1 MQEKTVLSK
10 RVLVA
15 GATGQQGGAVA
26 GELLKR
32 GHFVRALT
40 RKPDSPAAKA
50 LEKKGAEILVG
61 SFDDADALAAAARGT
76 DCVFAMGTPY
86 EGGADAEKTQTIA
99 LIDAAAG
106 TGTGHIVYG
115 SVCDAGKATGI
126 PHFDSK
132 YDVEQHLASLD
143 VPHTI
148 LGPVWFME
156 NALSPWYLPE
166 LKEGRL
172 PIPLPADRVCQQVAI
187 QNIGQVAMSII
198 DAGDPYFGK
207 RIDLAGDEL
216 SGARM
221 AEIISEVSGKPIQYI
236 EVPIEEMMKMNEDW
250 GKMFDWFNKVG
261 YSTDI
266 EALKGEFTWVDWLTF
281 EDWAKAQDWSV
292 IK

>member
-26 GELLKR
+26 RELLKR

-40 RKPDSPAAKA
+40 RKPDSPAAEA
-50 LEKKGAEILVG
+50 LDKKGAEILVG
-61 SFDDADALAAAARGT
+61 SFENPASMEAACKGT
-76 DCVFAMGTPY
+76 DCVYAMGTPY
-86 EGGADAEKTQTIA
+86 EGGVDAEKAQTLA
-99 LIDAAAG
+99 LIDAAAKA
-106 TGTGHIVYG
+106 GTGHIVFG
-115 SVCDAGKATGI
+115 SVGDANKSTGI

-132 YDVEQHLASLD
+132 YDVEQHLVKLD
-143 VPHTI
+143 VPYTI

-187 QNIGQVAMSII
+187 ENIGQVAMSVI

-216 SGARM
+216 SGSRM

-236 EVPIEEMMKMNEDW
+236 EVPIDEMMKMNEDW

-266 EALKGEFTWVDWLTF
+266 PALKRDFTWVKWMTF
-281 EDWAKAQDWSV
+281 EDWAKNQDWSV